1 MDNKICDLVLPE
13 EKKNLYCDKLVDE
26 LPALRMKMG
35 VSQDELAGILGL
47 SRQTYSTIETK
58 KRKMTWSVYLSLI
71 LIFDCCPQTHDII
84 HNTDIFPEFL
94 LKEQSHD
101 QRNKTNQLMHEFGL
115 DEIRDHL
122 DEQALHAIETII
134 MIEFA
139 RCNNMSGNSVIKAFD
154 GKQFHYISEKDIVV
168 QNALNKLKNSKEE

>member
-1 MDNKICDLVLPE
+1 MSIFG
-13 EKKNLYCDKLVDE
+13 
-26 LPALRMKMG
+26 LRANYAFLFPNPLWLFTFMYT
-35 VSQDELAGILGL
+35 IL
-47 SRQTYSTIETK
+47 IETK
-58 KRKMTWSVYLSLI
+58 KRKMTWSVYLALI

-154 GKQFHYISEKDIVV
+154 GKQFHGGLPPFFFSHFRWARFRGKRW
-168 QNALNKLKNSKEE
+168 N